1 LVDGCVCGW
10 EMLVERFPKKKKKKL
25 MLCVNELDI
34 GANAV
39 ILLVPMLAV
48 ILET

>member
-1 LVDGCVCGW
+1 VDGCVCGW
-10 EMLVERFPKKKKKKL
+10 EMMVERLPKKKKKL